1 MSIDNI
7 RSDTNFLINTSTSSY
22 PDVDLI
28 RNVNRHYDDVVSTI
42 LKVDGRWKWDDTNNT
57 SQPIGNITMT
67 EATTAVA
74 IPDTTYLT
82 INRVEVKDVNGNY
95 YQLTPFN
102 EREVNYQA
110 LSEFLKTPGRPLY
123 YEKVGGYINLY
134 PKPSSSNVTL
144 TTGLRVYFQRDA
156 SYFLTSDTTKIP
168 GFAAPFHRL
177 LSMGAA
183 LDYAIANEMNG
194 KVNMLTPMIQ
204 IMKSELME
212 FYSSRSRDES
222 VRLVPRK
229 EDYGAGDGFS
239 TSNSDKAI

>member
-42 LKVDGRWKWDDTNNT
+42 LKADGRWKWDDTNNT

-82 INRVEVKDVNGNY
+82 INRVEVKDINGNY
-95 YQLTPFN
+95 YQLIPFN

-183 LDYAIANEMNG
+183 LDYAIANEMSG

-222 VRLVPRK
+222 ARLVPRK
-229 EDYGAGDGFS
+229 EDYGAGDGLS
-239 TSNSDKAI
+239 SNSDKTI